1 MSLFFNAVVED
12 GETTYSLTTGGY
24 TVVALL
30 LFAAI
35 LVACFFKNTKDK
47 QKFSTRQLVVSA
59 MCVALAFVLSNVKII
74 KLPQGGSVTLL
85 SMFFICF
92 VGYLYGLRSGLMAG
106 LAYGLLQMMVD
117 TYIVSFPQLMFDYIF
132 AFMALGLSGLTST
145 KKFGLYTGYIIG
157 ILGRM
162 IFAVISGVI
171 FFGMY
176 APEGQNVWIYSLGYN
191 GLYIITE
198 AAITIVVLL
207 IPAVRDGL
215 NSIRIAV
222 NEADSKRINVNKLAS

>member
-1 MSLFFNAVVED
+1 MSLFFNAITNE
-12 GETTYSLTTGGY
+12 GETTYSLTSAGY
-24 TVVALL
+24 TAIAILL
-30 LFAAI
+30 LIAI

-47 QKFSTRQLVVSA
+47 SKFSTRQLVVSG
-59 MCVALAFVLSNVKII
+59 MCIALAFVLSNIKLF

-106 LAYGLLQMMVD
+106 LAYGLLQMFVD
-117 TYIVSFPQLMFDYIF
+117 PYIISFPQLMFDYIF
-132 AFMALGLSGLTST
+132 SFMALGLSGLTST
-145 KKFGLYTGYIIG
+145 KKYGLYSGYLIG

-162 IFAVISGVI
+162 LFAVLSGVI

-176 APEGQNVWIYSLGYN
+176 APTGQNVWIYSLSYN

-198 AAITIVVLL
+198 AAITLVVLM
-207 IPAVRDGL
+207 IPAVRKAL
-215 NSIRIAV
+215 NSIRVTA
-222 NEADSKRINVNKLAS
+222 NESDSKRIAENKLAS